1 MHFPEMTLQAYHET
15 LASSAPTPGGG
26 AATALAASQGASLVS
41 MVCNLTVGKEK
52 YAQYQDLMENVLPQL
67 EKMQATCLGLMDK
80 DAQAFDQVAA
90 VFALP
95 KNSEAELA
103 HRKEKMQLA
112 LKACTLPPMELMEES
127 LKGLELTASVLGKS
141 NQSAVSDLGVA
152 ALFFQSAIQGAWLN
166 VTINLGSLQDETFV
180 QTHKTRGEE
189 ILVKGKTLAE
199 QIYGE
204 VLKMT
209 ANW

>member
-1 MHFPEMTLQAYHET
+1 MHFQEMTLQDYHKT

-26 AATALAASQGASLVS
+26 AATALAGSQGASLVA
-41 MVCNLTVGKEK
+41 MVCNLSLGKEK
-52 YAQYQDLMENVLPQL
+52 YAQHQALIQEVLSQL
-67 EKMQATCLGLMDK
+67 EQIQATCLGLMDK

-95 KNSEAELA
+95 KATETEVAV
-103 HRKEKMQLA
+103 RKEKMEAA

-127 LKGLELTASVLGKS
+127 MKGLRLTASVLGKS

-152 ALFFQSAIQGAWLN
+152 ALFFKSAIEGAWLN
-166 VTINLGSLQDETFV
+166 VTINLASLKDEAFIK
-180 QTHKTRGEE
+180 THKTRGEE
-189 ILVKGKTLAE
+189 ILAEGKIVADE
-199 QIYGE
+199 IYRA
-204 VLKMT
+204 VLDMT